1 MRSTR
6 TISFSLPEAVAAS
19 LSGAADEAGLSPGAL
34 AAEIVTDWLEQ
45 QALLPPDIMQDRKM
59 KRELTEKA
67 IAHMWDEV
75 RAAPFTGD
83 ITLKTFEACMRDP
96 DWMKAYA
103 AYINDD
109 AFASGNPRK
118 ADINRTIGRQIK
130 AALGAENA
138 LASDGSEERGYPV
151 NMIIRSYQQ
160 LANPTR
166 LTP

>member
-6 TISFSLPEAVAAS
+6 TISFSVPEAVAAS

-45 QALLPPDIMQDRKM
+45 QSLLPEELMKDRQM
-59 KRELTEKA
+59 KRDITDKA
-67 IAHMWDEV
+67 IAYMWDEI
-75 RAAPFTGD
+75 AANRFRSD

-109 AFASGNPRK
+109 PLASGNPRK
-118 ADINRTIGRQIK
+118 ADINRTIGRLIK

-138 LASDGSEERGYPV
+138 SDGDGSDDRGYPL
-151 NMIIRSYQQ
+151 NMIIRSFQH
-160 LANPTR
+160 LSNPTK